1 MFQIAAEIVLDDEV
15 ALVNRRDEGQL
26 VHVLEDGAVLVVHDD
41 AGGVAPGEPADSG
54 EVAPLRHLLDG
65 EIEFVAR
72 DKIDRGRSF
81 EARFRLDRDLGPDHA
96 DLQARLE
103 RLERLGRFDI
113 DGERRGRGVQHH
125 EIAVHGLGRD
135 VVEFE
140 AVRRRVDELGAFNE
154 RGRLGEP
161 GRVPERLDLAAH
173 LIARAGA
180 PVEAVEGWRLQEQRP
195 HHVNEPPGQP
205 PKPLPQPSGSGGLSS
220 LPANSES

>member
-1 MFQIAAEIVLDDEV
+1 MDDDPVRVAPRQAGDAAEVASLGDFLD
-15 ALVNRRDEGQL
+15 R
-26 VHVLEDGAVLVVHDD
+26 
-41 AGGVAPGEPADSG
+41 
-54 EVAPLRHLLDG
+54 
-65 EIEFVAR
+65 EIEFFAR
-72 DKIDRGRSF
+72 DEVDGRRSL
-81 EARFRLDRDLGPDHA
+81 EALLGLDRDLGPDHA
-96 DLQARLE
+96 DLQARLD
-103 RLERLGRFDI
+103 RLERLGCSDV

-140 AVRRRVDELGAFNE
+140 AVGRRVDELGAFNE
-154 RGRLGEP
+154 RGGLGEP
-161 GRVPERLDLAAH
+161 GRVPERLDLATH